1 MKKLQPK
8 SRQSEM
14 REKLSE
20 EICKKLDLG
29 VVSEEDYIPTT
40 RTDLSTMRKK
50 LSIDDF
56 VKGKFLGKGNFG

>member
-1 MKKLQPK
+1 
-8 SRQSEM
+8 M